1 MANTGERRH
10 GENVALKSEHD
21 ELVARLNEAREAGL
35 DRAAARL
42 ERKLARVKDD
52 FAKSNWGLAVSFARE
67 FFPHGD
73 ANHANSDDYVAA
85 ALMGLWEAFGRWDPE
100 KGSFS
105 HWSRMFIE
113 GATKRAVQALEA
125 PEGSYGDFTAR
136 PKVRAAK
143 ARLETELGRLPTD
156 AEIAAVCGETPEL
169 VNRALAARPVSLDT
183 PVGEDEGTL
192 GDLVTGGIG
201 LDLGANKDSFA
212 AMFDELDGSGLQTT
226 LSVLG
231 RAELTPT
238 ELWVVA
244 RHHGLDGASPESLL
258 RIGEVIEK
266 GRQTVQRHSAK
277 AETAIRSL

>member
-1 MANTGERRH
+1 MA
-10 GENVALKSEHD
+10 V
-21 ELVARLNEAREAGL
+21 
-35 DRAAARL
+35 RL
-42 ERKLARVKDD
+42 ERKLDRVKDN
-52 FAKSNWGLAVSFARE
+52 FAKSNWGLSISFARE

-73 ANHANSDDYVAA
+73 ANHANSDDYVGA
-85 ALMGLWEAFGRWDPE
+85 ALMGMWEAFTRWDPS

-113 GATKRAVQALEA
+113 GHTKRAVQALEA

-143 ARLETELGRLPTD
+143 ARLETELGRTPTD
-156 AEIAAVCGETPEL
+156 TEIAAACGETPEL
-169 VNRALAARPVSLDT
+169 VGRALAARPVSLDT

-192 GDLVTGGIG
+192 GDIVVGGIG
-201 LDLGANKDSFA
+201 LDFHRNKDPFA
-212 AMFDELDGSGLQTT
+212 AMFDDLDAPGGQGALTVIKQ
-226 LSVLG
+226 
-231 RAELTPT
+231 AALTPT
-238 ELWVVA
+238 ELWVIA

-277 AETAIRSL
+277 AEAAVRAHSA